1 MILDRLVASY
11 MIQVLKNYHNHIK
24 TTHWIKTMV
33 KKGHCRAFSF
43 FFSSPNSRQFVARD
57 VEAFTKVTFYP
68 RKEKTKL
75 YNQ

>member
-1 MILDRLVASY
+1 MASY
-11 MIQVLKNYHNHIK
+11 MIQVLKKYNHIK
-24 TTHWIKTMV
+24 KPPTGIIVV
-33 KKGHCRAFSF
+33 KKGTLQGFF
-43 FFSSPNSRQFVARD
+43 FLFFSSPNSRQFVACD